1 MSILTEK
8 IKYYDYDVMIIIILG
23 SIMSSIMIHQLIT
36 RKAHQKSGQM
46 KVSLP
51 KSELY
56 VHTSIDCNVP
66 KVFTMQ

>member
-1 MSILTEK
+1 MGKK
-8 IKYYDYDVMIIIILG
+8 IKSSDYDVVIIFLLG
-23 SIMSSIMIHQLIT
+23 SIMIHQLIT

-51 KSELY
+51 ESELY
-56 VHTSIDCNVP
+56 VHTSIDSNVP